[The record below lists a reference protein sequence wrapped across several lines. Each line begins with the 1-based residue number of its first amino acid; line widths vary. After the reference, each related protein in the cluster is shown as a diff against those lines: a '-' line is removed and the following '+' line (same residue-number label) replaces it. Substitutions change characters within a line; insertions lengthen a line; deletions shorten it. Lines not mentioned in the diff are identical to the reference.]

1 MSGHKYKN
9 ATRVS
14 FRQER
19 NKKNVELAMNGDM
32 DGAIYAKVMGHIGFG
47 QVKVYFE
54 NSKKQGTQA
63 IAKIC
68 GVLQR
73 AGQVPIRTND
83 IVIIVHM
90 NNNRF
95 ELMGVLDSKQLSDLK
110 KSNDIPSYF
119 VNDVS
124 SDDFNKKENT
134 DAFEFDYAGDE
145 EVDIDGI

>member
-9 ATRVS
+9 ASRNS

-19 NKKNVELAMNGDM
+19 NKKNVEKAMNGDM
-32 DGAIYAKVMGHIGFG
+32 DGAIYAKVMNHLGFG

-73 AGQVPIRTND
+73 AGQVPIRSND
-83 IVIIVHM
+83 VVLITPIS
-90 NNNRF
+90 NNRF
-95 ELMGVLDSKQLSDLK
+95 ELIGVLNSKQLSDLK
-110 KSNDIPSYF
+110 KRDDIPSYF
-119 VNDVS
+119 LNDVS
-124 SDDFNKKENT
+124 SDDFINKKET
-134 DAFEFDYAGDE
+134 SEAFEFDYADE
-145 EVDIDGI
+145 DVDVDAI